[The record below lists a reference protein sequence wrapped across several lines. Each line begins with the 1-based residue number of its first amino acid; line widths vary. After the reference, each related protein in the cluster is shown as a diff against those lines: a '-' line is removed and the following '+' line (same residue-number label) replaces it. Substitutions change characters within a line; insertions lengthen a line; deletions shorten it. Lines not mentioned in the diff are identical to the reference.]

1 MFSVESNIGVTSV
14 NVATSDN
21 GGLSTDQIVELA
33 ADKLLNVAETAP
45 QPIRDQAMAFQ
56 ENIRIVLK
64 QYIDLARREERGT
77 IAQKIRESGQ
87 TELADLI
94 RRL

>member
-1 MFSVESNIGVTSV
+1 VLSVESGITVTSV

-33 ADKLLNVAETAP
+33 ADKILNVAETAP

-56 ENIRIVLK
+56 ENIRVVLK
-64 QYIDLARREERGT
+64 QYIDLARREERAT